1 MLFCFAPA
9 VKVNNQVYRAV
20 DNRAYLGAPSCVISY
35 DMTNIGLSGDLSAF
49 INPKNNALMTHY
61 GRQERLNL

>member
-35 DMTNIGLSGDLSAF
+35 DMTNIGLSGDTMCLF
-49 INPKNNALMTHY
+49 IKSGMTFWPTSI
-61 GRQERLNL
+61 

>member
-20 DNRAYLGAPSCVISY
+20 DNRAYLGAPSCVISF
-35 DMTNIGLSGDLSAF
+35 DMTNIGLSGDLSKSKTKKCI
-49 INPKNNALMTHY
+49 INDAPWEAREAH
-61 GRQERLNL
+61 